1 MNSLP
6 SSPRLTKENYDNWAI
21 RMKALLGSQGVWESV
36 CEGYE
41 EPQDEATLT
50 QNQKNALEKSRMK
63 DQLAVYLIHQA
74 LDEAMFVKVAN
85 ASTSKET
92 WEILESSHKG
102 VDKVKKVRLQT
113 LRGEFEA
120 LHMKESESVTDYFT
134 RVLAIVNQM
143 KRNGEDVQDVRVI
156 EKILRS
162 LDHKFE
168 HVVVAIEESK
178 DLDSMTID
186 ELSGSL
192 CAHEERMNKS
202 KHEEVEHVLQAKLS
216 IQDKGEPQGRGE
228 KTQRGRGQGC
238 GRGQGIG
245 EWGGRN
251 PSNERKSQ
259 SSSRGRGQARGRG
272 RGNYAKRNEKALK
285 ALGEK
290 KMAKGIPLINLPNQL
305 CEACLL
311 GNNPSMFDE
320 FKDAMAREF
329 EMTDMGLMSYYL
341 GLEVKQMK
349 DGIFMSQEGYA
360 KEVLKKFKMLDSNP
374 VKTPMV
380 LDLHKA
386 RHSFLRWTS
395 ESFHGSSILDPHE
408 GS

>member
-1 MNSLP
+1 MSCMNSLP

-36 CEGYE
+36 CKGYE

-74 LDEAMFVKVAN
+74 LDESMFVKVAN

-92 WEILESSHKG
+92 WEILENSHKG

-156 EKILRS
+156 DKILRS

-178 DLDSMTID
+178 DLDAMTID

-202 KHEEVEHVLQAKLS
+202 KHEEVEHVLQANLS
-216 IQDKGEPQGRGE
+216 LQDKGEPQGRGE
-228 KTQRGRGQGC
+228 KTQRGRGQGI
-238 GRGQGIG
+238 GQ
-245 EWGGRN
+245 WRGRN

-272 RGNYAKRNEKALK
+272 RGNYTKRNEKRYDKSHVECYSCHKNGHYSWECENKRLEEKANFVENKEENEEPTLLLTLK
-285 ALGEK
+285 EDEERTKSSWYLDNGASNHMCGDK
-290 KMAKGIPLINLPNQL
+290 
-305 CEACLL
+305 
-311 GNNPSMFDE
+311 SMF
-320 FKDAMAREF
+320 
-329 EMTDMGLMSYYL
+329 
-341 GLEVKQMK
+341 V
-349 DGIFMSQEGYA
+349 
-360 KEVLKKFKMLDSNP
+360 MLDENIGGD
-374 VKTPMV
+374 VIFG
-380 LDLHKA
+380 D
-386 RHSFLRWTS
+386 
-395 ESFHGSSILDPHE
+395 SSKIQIKGKGNILVYLKNGEHNVTDR
-408 GS
+408 S